1 MTAPRPMLSW
11 IVPLY
16 RNGNFAAEL
25 IRQAHAAAADLN
37 LSCEIVL
44 VDDCCPEQSGEQAK
58 EAARRQSAARVRIIK
73 LSVNQGQDSA
83 IRVGLREC
91 AGNYALIIDGD
102 LQDPPEI
109 LARLRARLEQTQT
122 DVIFAARHGTYAAPG
137 KLRTSRL
144 YRWTMSWVGGLPA
157 GAGVCALL
165 NRKAIDAVA
174 GTRVRRISLLAAL
187 AGARLRCASVPV
199 LRVIRSDGSS
209 AYSTWTRTDKALH
222 SLLQTMRARWLRLP
236 L

>member
-1 MTAPRPMLSW
+1 MTAPGPMLSW

-16 RNGNFAAEL
+16 RNGNFAVEL
-25 IRQAHAAAADLN
+25 IRRAHAAAADLG

-44 VDDCCPEQSGEQAK
+44 VDDCCPEHSGEQAE
-58 EAARRQSAARVRIIK
+58 EAARRQAEARVRIIT
-73 LSVNQGQDSA
+73 LPVNQGQDTA
-83 IRVGLREC
+83 LRAGLREC
-91 AGNYALIIDGD
+91 VGKYALIIDGD

-109 LARLRARLEQTQT
+109 LAQLWAHPERAQT
-122 DVIFAARHGTYAAPG
+122 DVIFAARHGAYAAPS

-144 YRWTMSWVGGLPA
+144 YRRIMSWVGGLPA

-165 NRKAIDAVA
+165 NRKAIEAVA

-187 AGARLRCASVPV
+187 AGARLRYASVPV
-199 LRVIRSDGSS
+199 LRAVRRDGSS
-209 AYSTWTRTDKALH
+209 AYSPGTRTDKALH